1 MATVE
6 ECKCILQQEIA
17 LLERLAATQEV
28 VRIAVVNRDWTDLER
43 VIARLDEYGQE
54 FKQIE
59 EQRTAL
65 FSEITKESGYPQE
78 EVGFYGVVIHLPLEQ
93 RKELTD
99 LYRRL
104 KLDTLRIRLANDSL
118 NQYLSVAKGVVSDF
132 LQAAF
137 PDRKG
142 KRYSRQGKEIHSEMR
157 SIVLDRSF

>member
-1 MATVE
+1 MVTVE
-6 ECKCILQQEIA
+6 ECKSILQQEIA
-17 LLERLAATQEV
+17 LLERLGAAQEV
-28 VRIAVVNRDWTDLER
+28 VRTAVVNRDWTDLER
-43 VIARLDEYGQE
+43 VIARLNEYGQE
-54 FKQIE
+54 FQQVE
-59 EQRTAL
+59 EQRARL
-65 FSEITKESGYPQE
+65 FSELTSESGYPQE
-78 EVGFYGVVIHLPLEQ
+78 EVGFYGLITHLPLEQ

-118 NQYLSVAKGVVSDF
+118 NQYLSVARGIVSDF